1 MAERSVRVIMC
12 GFAGFFDWSARAS
25 AAEME
30 AIASRMAAR
39 LQHRGPD
46 DAGAWADAD
55 AGAAF
60 GFRRLSI
67 VDLSPQGHQ
76 PMRSPS
82 GRYVIAFNGEIY
94 NHRLLRAELE
104 REAQPP
110 KFRGHSDTEVLLA
123 TIDGW
128 GLDRALQRCVGMFA
142 FALWDCETRQLH
154 LVRDRLGERPL
165 YYGRMGDTLLFSS
178 ELKALQAHPAWRGE
192 IDRDVLTLLLRFNYI
207 PGPFSIFKNIR
218 KLPPGSLITIER
230 SAELPAPVEYWSAHH
245 TVTAGVANRFAGSE
259 AEAGERLEAL
269 LRKAIRDEMLAD
281 VPVGALLSGGID
293 SSTIVALM
301 QAESARPV
309 KTFTIGFSNDRFNEA
324 AYAKEVARHLG
335 TDHTEHYLT
344 PDDALAVIPRLPVLY
359 DEPFADVSQIPTFLL
374 AAIARRNVTVCL
386 SGDGGDEL
394 FGGYHRYFYGRRI
407 WNNTR
412 WIPLGARRAASRLVL
427 KFAPGSR
434 AGHKLTRL
442 AEVLDANDPHD
453 LYLRFMSHWGTPA
466 ALVPGASEPPIVLTN
481 GHRPKLPDFVEE
493 MMYADLV
500 GYLPDDI
507 LVKVDRASMGVS
519 LEVRVPF
526 LDHRVVEFAATLPIS
541 IKAGNG
547 EGKQLLRK
555 VLFKYVPRKLVE
567 RPKWGFA
574 PPLAAWLRGPLRPWA
589 EELLNEKRL
598 RSQGIVDPAPIRA
611 RWREHL
617 AGRRDWNCS
626 LWGVLMFQAWLEHQ
640 QPVIPTETSYA

>member
-1 MAERSVRVIMC
+1 
-12 GFAGFFDWSARAS
+12 
-25 AAEME
+25 
-30 AIASRMAAR
+30 
-39 LQHRGPD
+39 
-46 DAGAWADAD
+46 
-55 AGAAF
+55 
-60 GFRRLSI
+60 
-67 VDLSPQGHQ
+67 
-76 PMRSPS
+76 
-82 GRYVIAFNGEIY
+82 
-94 NHRLLRAELE
+94 
-104 REAQPP
+104 
-110 KFRGHSDTEVLLA
+110 
-123 TIDGW
+123 
-128 GLDRALQRCVGMFA
+128 
-142 FALWDCETRQLH
+142 
-154 LVRDRLGERPL
+154 
-165 YYGRMGDTLLFSS
+165 
-178 ELKALQAHPAWRGE
+178 
-192 IDRDVLTLLLRFNYI
+192 
-207 PGPFSIFKNIR
+207 
-218 KLPPGSLITIER
+218 
-230 SAELPAPVEYWSAHH
+230 
-245 TVTAGVANRFAGSE
+245 
-259 AEAGERLEAL
+259 
-269 LRKAIRDEMLAD
+269 
-281 VPVGALLSGGID
+281 
-293 SSTIVALM
+293 
-301 QAESARPV
+301 
-309 KTFTIGFSNDRFNEA
+309 
-324 AYAKEVARHLG
+324 
-335 TDHTEHYLT
+335 
-344 PDDALAVIPRLPVLY
+344 VLY
-359 DEPFADVSQIPTFLL
+359 DEPFADLSQIPTFLL

-407 WNNTR
+407 WNYTR
-412 WIPLGARRAASRLVL
+412 WIPLGARRAAARLVL
-427 KFAPGSR
+427 KFAPASR
-434 AGHKLTRL
+434 AGHKLAKL
-442 AEVLDANDPHD
+442 AEMLDANDPHD
-453 LYLRFMSHWGTPA
+453 LYLRFLSHWCTPA

-481 GHRPKLPDFVEE
+481 GQRPKLPDFVEE

-598 RSQGIVDPAPIRA
+598 RSQGILDPAPIRA

>member
-1 MAERSVRVIMC
+1 MC